1 MGRRKLPTEPF
12 ETDISGL
19 NADGTGAGRHGER
32 LLRIHGALTGERVS
46 ARYLFGRSFKGQAE
60 TLEVLEAA
68 CNEAPLVLL
77 GSDLASRIPS
87 QQLDALLSGV
97 DPAVVVVPDVRGQ
110 TPLPDMA
117 HRLRKQLGVLE

>member
-1 MGRRKLPTEPF
+1 MNLPVYIGDP
-12 ETDISGL
+12 
-19 NADGTGAGRHGER
+19 
-32 LLRIHGALTGERVS
+32 VS
-46 ARYLFGRSFKGQAE
+46 AAGYRLAGLRVQVPAADE
-60 TLEVLEAA
+60 ALAVLEAA

-87 QQLDALLSGV
+87 RQLDALLSGV
-97 DPAVVVVPDVRGQ
+97 EPVVVVVPDVRGQ